1 MNEAPDRAANRQRP
15 DPADIEL
22 SDYHVARYLQ
32 FLCYYRRMPWIF
44 RQTHPQLRK

>member
-1 MNEAPDRAANRQRP
+1 MDETPELVANRQPP

-22 SDYHVARYLQ
+22 SDYHLAGYLQ

-44 RQTHPQLRK
+44 RQTYPQLRK